1 MIEKRIIQITISFI
15 GLTFIVC
22 HLIWPELKIDGITV
36 LLIVIIIAPWLAP
49 VFKSFKLP
57 GGLKFEY
64 HQLENA
70 TEKLKDEGWIK
81 QVKSVEN
88 SKEHYKYS
96 FLNVVDLDSNLA
108 LSGLRM
114 EIESRLK
121 DLAEHNSIS
130 VKNKGINQLTREL
143 SANGVLTDIES
154 SAIID
159 ILPFLNRAS
168 HGQEVDKKIHNW
180 VIQIGPQILD
190 NLEAQ
195 LGEQKLPNLIDS
207 FKKRDGGEGVEL
219 GYELSKY
226 LIRSTNSFF
235 EKMKKEKE
243 TFNEW
248 LDELENNS
256 FTIYNAQ
263 DEIEQQLKHAE
274 MSKLKELMTNSVDH
288 FLKENSNNKEAIALQ
303 ERLNEIK
310 VRSIW

>member
-1 MIEKRIIQITISFI
+1 MIEKRIIQITISII
-15 GLTFIVC
+15 GLIFIVS

-36 LLIVIIIAPWLAP
+36 ILVVIIIVPWLAP
-49 VFKSFKLP
+49 LFKSFELP

-70 TEKLKDEGWIK
+70 TEKLIGAGWIK
-81 QVKSVEN
+81 QVDSVET

-130 VKNKGINQLTREL
+130 IKNKGINQLTREL
-143 SANGVLTDIES
+143 STNGVLTYIES

-168 HGQEVDKKIHNW
+168 HGQEVDKKIHDW

-190 NLEAQ
+190 NLEARI
-195 LGEQKLPNLIDS
+195 GEQKLPNLIDS
-207 FKKRDGGEGVEL
+207 FKKRDGGQGVEL

-226 LIRSTNSFF
+226 LIKSTNSFF
-235 EKMKKEKE
+235 EKMKKE
-243 TFNEW
+243 TFREW
-248 LDELENNS
+248 LDELENSS
-256 FTIYNAQ
+256 FTIYNAD
-263 DEIEQQLKHAE
+263 DEIEEQLKHAE
-274 MSKLKELMTNSVDH
+274 MSKLKEMMLNSVNQ
-288 FLKENSNNKEAIALQ
+288 FLEENSNNKEAKALQ
-303 ERLNEIK
+303 EKLNKIEIK
-310 VRSIW
+310 SIW

>member
-1 MIEKRIIQITISFI
+1 MIEKRIIQITISII
-15 GLTFIVC
+15 GLIFIVS
-22 HLIWPELKIDGITV
+22 HLIWPGLKIDGITV
-36 LLIVIIIAPWLAP
+36 ILVVIIIVPWLAP
-49 VFKSFKLP
+49 LFKSFELP

-70 TEKLKDEGWIK
+70 TEKLIGAGWIK
-81 QVKSVEN
+81 QVDSVET

-130 VKNKGINQLTREL
+130 IKNKGINQLTREL
-143 SANGVLTDIES
+143 STNGVLTYIES

-168 HGQEVDKKIHNW
+168 HGQEVDKKIHDW

-190 NLEAQ
+190 NLEARI
-195 LGEQKLPNLIDS
+195 GEQKLPNLIDS
-207 FKKRDGGEGVEL
+207 FKKRDGGQGVEL

-226 LIRSTNSFF
+226 LIKSTNSFF
-235 EKMKKEKE
+235 EKMKKE
-243 TFNEW
+243 TFREW
-248 LDELENNS
+248 LDELENSS
-256 FTIYNAQ
+256 FTIYNAD
-263 DEIEQQLKHAE
+263 DEIEEQLKHAE
-274 MSKLKELMTNSVDH
+274 MSKLKEMMLNSVNQ
-288 FLKENSNNKEAIALQ
+288 FLEENSNNKEAKALQ
-303 ERLNEIK
+303 EKLNKIEIK
-310 VRSIW
+310 SIW

>member
-1 MIEKRIIQITISFI
+1 MIEKRIIQITISII
-15 GLTFIVC
+15 GLIFIVS

-36 LLIVIIIAPWLAP
+36 ILVVIIIVPWLAP
-49 VFKSFKLP
+49 LFKSFELP

-70 TEKLKDEGWIK
+70 TEKLIGAGWIK
-81 QVKSVEN
+81 QVDSVET

-108 LSGLRM
+108 LSDLRM

-130 VKNKGINQLTREL
+130 IKNKGINQLTREL
-143 SANGVLTDIES
+143 STNGVLTYIES

-168 HGQEVDKKIHNW
+168 HGQEVDKKIHDW

-190 NLEAQ
+190 NLEARI
-195 LGEQKLPNLIDS
+195 GEQKLPNLIDS
-207 FKKRDGGEGVEL
+207 FKKRDGGQGVEL

-226 LIRSTNSFF
+226 LIKSTNSFF
-235 EKMKKEKE
+235 EKMKKE
-243 TFNEW
+243 TFREW
-248 LDELENNS
+248 LDELENSS
-256 FTIYNAQ
+256 FTIYNAD
-263 DEIEQQLKHAE
+263 DEIEEQLKHAE
-274 MSKLKELMTNSVDH
+274 MSKLKEMMLNSVNQ
-288 FLKENSNNKEAIALQ
+288 FLEENSNNKEAKALQ
-303 ERLNEIK
+303 EKLNKIEIK
-310 VRSIW
+310 SIW

>member
-1 MIEKRIIQITISFI
+1 MIEKRIIQITISI
-15 GLTFIVC
+15 LGLIFIVS
-22 HLIWPELKIDGITV
+22 HLIWPGLKIDGITV
-36 LLIVIIIAPWLAP
+36 ILVVIIIVPWLAP
-49 VFKSFKLP
+49 LFKSFELP

-70 TEKLKDEGWIK
+70 TEKLIGAGWIK
-81 QVKSVEN
+81 QVDSVET

-130 VKNKGINQLTREL
+130 IKNKGINQLTREL
-143 SANGVLTDIES
+143 STNGVLTYIES

-168 HGQEVDKKIHNW
+168 HGQEVDKKIHDW

-190 NLEAQ
+190 NLEARI
-195 LGEQKLPNLIDS
+195 GEQKLPSLIDS
-207 FKKRDGGEGVEL
+207 FKKRDGGQGIEL

-226 LIRSTNSFF
+226 LIKSTNSFF
-235 EKMKKEKE
+235 EKMKKE
-243 TFNEW
+243 TFREW
-248 LDELENNS
+248 LDELENSS
-256 FTIYNAQ
+256 FTIYNAD
-263 DEIEQQLKHAE
+263 DEIEEQLKHAE
-274 MSKLKELMTNSVDH
+274 MSKLKEMMLNSVNQ
-288 FLKENSNNKEAIALQ
+288 FLEENSNNKEAKALQ
-303 ERLNEIK
+303 EKLNKIEIK
-310 VRSIW
+310 SIW

>member
-1 MIEKRIIQITISFI
+1 MIEKRIIQITISII
-15 GLTFIVC
+15 GLIFIVS
-22 HLIWPELKIDGITV
+22 HLLWPGLKIDGITV
-36 LLIVIIIAPWLAP
+36 ILVVIIIVPWLAP
-49 VFKSFKLP
+49 LFKSFELP

-70 TEKLKDEGWIK
+70 TEKLIGAGWIK
-81 QVKSVEN
+81 QDDSVET

-130 VKNKGINQLTREL
+130 IKNKGINQLTREL
-143 SANGVLTDIES
+143 STNGVLTYIES

-168 HGQEVDKKIHNW
+168 HGQEVDKKIHDW

-190 NLEAQ
+190 NLEARI
-195 LGEQKLPNLIDS
+195 GEQKLPSLIDS
-207 FKKRDGGEGVEL
+207 FKKRDGGQGIEL

-226 LIRSTNSFF
+226 LIKSTNSFF
-235 EKMKKEKE
+235 EKMKKE
-243 TFNEW
+243 TFREW
-248 LDELENNS
+248 LDELENSS
-256 FTIYNAQ
+256 FTIYNAD
-263 DEIEQQLKHAE
+263 DEIEEQLKHAE
-274 MSKLKELMTNSVDH
+274 MSKLKEMMLNSVNQ
-288 FLKENSNNKEAIALQ
+288 FLEENSNNKEAKALQ
-303 ERLNEIK
+303 EKLNKIEIK
-310 VRSIW
+310 SIW